1 MQKTPKIGVSS
12 CLLGLP
18 VRYDGTDKQHAG
30 VQLLMDKVEF
40 VSICPEV
47 AIGLGVPRP
56 PIQLVLRQGEQFAL
70 GVDDPAMDV
79 SDALRG
85 YAEQVYDAFNA
96 ELQGYICK
104 ARSPSCA
111 LATTPVFSEQGKQL
125 SRSDG
130 IFIAELSRRLPGL
143 PIVDEAALETGQGRL
158 HFLQRVQAY
167 STPGT

>member
-30 VQLLMDKVEF
+30 IQVLIDKVEF
-40 VSICPEV
+40 ISLCPEV

-56 PIQLVLRQGEQFAL
+56 PIQLVLRDGEQFAL
-70 GVDDPAMDV
+70 GVDDPLMDV
-79 SDALRG
+79 TDALRG
-85 YAEQVYDAFNA
+85 YAGQVYDSYGA

-111 LATTPVFSEQGKQL
+111 LATTPVFNEQGKQVA
-125 SRSDG
+125 RVDG
-130 IFIAELSRRLPGL
+130 LFIAELTRLLPAL
-143 PIVDEAALETGQGRL
+143 PIADEAALETEQGRQ
-158 HFLQRVQAY
+158 HFLQQVHAY
-167 STPGT
+167 SVAKR